1 MGQGFVAQLFF
12 ATFAWKMNNYPMQ
25 EPHLNEHNKAEYP
38 PMHIGGFDTSL
49 KNVNTLECVYQF
61 VRLFFIAVR

>member
-1 MGQGFVAQLFF
+1 MSEME
-12 ATFAWKMNNYPMQ
+12 TSI
-25 EPHLNEHNKAEYP
+25 LNEHNKAEYP

-61 VRLFFIAVR
+61 VRLFLFCCISLIFVIYLYPVF